1 MYTDYSQGQEPSLVP
16 KTNSFSTSNWNVLPS
31 FGVEVVVSTS
41 VRAFYDG
48 FGDPWK

>member
-1 MYTDYSQGQEPSLVP
+1 MYTDTQEPSLVP

-31 FGVEVVVSTS
+31 FGVEVVSTS
-41 VRAFYDG
+41 VRAFSDG